1 MSDHLQ
7 CAKSQ
12 IKLIIRDLERE
23 IGVTES
29 APINLHLAG
38 ALDAIAAA
46 EREAARRRA

>member
-1 MSDHLQ
+1 MKDHLE

-23 IGVTES
+23 IGIAQT

-38 ALDAIAAA
+38 AIDEIAAA
-46 EREAARRRA
+46 EREAARRHK